1 MSAQHFFKLL
11 SVLVYTFWLTGCTS
25 VENNQKKTS
34 ENRLLEFRETLAS
47 QTDNRDYSLFTP
59 RSHTVNLND
68 YVQEMIIDF
77 QLNSLFNKP
86 IAITSFVEFDKTLTK
101 TNQLGNQLAETFLIE
116 MGQAGYSVAD
126 INASDEILLNT
137 NGNFAF
143 SRNLQINTHNL
154 CCVLS
159 GNLVYQSNGVR
170 VNAKIFDMQ
179 TQRIIAASSLV
190 IPYFVV
196 EHLGQTQIP

>member
-11 SVLVYTFWLTGCTS
+11 LVLAFTFWLTGCAS
-25 VENNQKKTS
+25 VDNNQKNTS
-34 ENRLLEFRETLAS
+34 ENRLLEFRETPAS
-47 QTDNRDYSLFTP
+47 QIDIRDYSLFTP

-86 IAITSFVEFDKTLTK
+86 IAITSFVEFDETLTK

-116 MGQAGYSVAD
+116 MGQAGYPVAD
-126 INASDEILLNT
+126 INASDEILLDT

-143 SRNLQINTHNL
+143 SRDQQINTNNL

-159 GNLVYQSNGVR
+159 GNLIYQSNGVR